1 MRPSRKT
8 LTLALVL
15 GAVIA
20 APAVAQPQPQPQ
32 PSAYP
37 PACEASKVSK
47 SDVDRAHTVF
57 LSGKQYLEESNYEKA
72 ISYFKDAYSIDCSI
86 HAILPIIATAYE
98 RKGDRAEAV
107 RALEEYQKRAPA
119 APDHEVIERRM
130 RNLKDQM
137 AREQPTAPA
146 PTASAAPPTGT
157 GAAPTSS
164 ALPTGALPSA
174 SASAAQTA
182 SAPPAPGEGGES
194 HPIVMPWV
202 FIGVGSAAVV
212 AGAVLY
218 GIGAGDIST
227 AEAHCPNH
235 VCAPTDTA
243 DINKGND
250 GKSKETVGAILIG
263 VGAAGVVAGVINYF
277 VVSSKRKSAALAP
290 VVGPGYAGVAAAGAF

>member
-1 MRPSRKT
+1 MRPSRKQ
-8 LTLALVL
+8 LSLALVL

-20 APAVAQPQPQPQ
+20 GPAVAQPQPQA
-32 PSAYP
+32 STYP
-37 PACEASKVSK
+37 PACETSKVSK
-47 SDVDRAHTVF
+47 GDVDRAHTVF

-107 RALEEYQKRAPA
+107 RALEEYQRRAPA
-119 APDHEVIERRM
+119 APDHEVIERRI
-130 RNLKDQM
+130 RNLKDQL
-137 AREQPTAPA
+137 AREQPTSSA
-146 PTASAAPPTGT
+146 PTASAAPS
-157 GAAPTSS
+157 AAPTSS
-164 ALPTGALPSA
+164 VPPTTAPSA
-174 SASAAQTA
+174 SASAVPGPSPA
-182 SAPPAPGEGGES
+182 PAPGGSEG

-202 FIGVGSAAVV
+202 FIGVGGAAIV

-227 AEAHCPNH
+227 AESHCPDH
-235 VCAPTDTA
+235 VCQPGDTA

-263 VGAAGVVAGVINYF
+263 VGAAGVAAGVINYF
-277 VVSSKRKSAALAP
+277 VVSSKRNSAALAP
-290 VVGPGYAGVAAAGAF
+290 VVGPGYAGVAAAGSF